1 MKNVIAVATTA
12 ALALTAAGAPAFAQ
26 DEAKISIEGLVWLDR
41 NGNRVHDQG
50 EVVLANEQGGTIVK
64 VSSGEVVATYS
75 TDANGRYK
83 VENLP
88 AGKYRVELP
97 AIDRYNSNTS
107 HPKER
112 TTEGGTVNVRLYGSR
127 VFGYS
132 YVDSNQD
139 HTRQADEQL
148 LSPGTLNG
156 TPVPMPDEKGYF
168 EVDDL
173 PFGDYTFVAADHA
186 GRKLR
191 LVDEAN
197 IDKVTRTEKF
207 TLERFANFRSYDLR
221 NVAIKGDFAVD
232 VPVLTPAKDV
242 YVLGEEADVV
252 IKLSNKGE
260 VAEKASFVLASYDAE
275 TLSHSDN
282 VVAYNHTGFEF
293 ESKDPIAPGKS
304 IDVKLRIKFTSTEI
318 ESLHVIVRPSKF
330 FKDPFKDNVAVR
342 KLKVVEKGA
351 ETTVPTTPTQTTA
364 TPTTTTQPAVA
375 KAGNKSGLASTGASP
390 LGAIALGS
398 LLLVAGAG
406 AFFVARRRRS

>member
-1 MKNVIAVATTA
+1 MKKLFAVATTA
-12 ALALTAAGAPAFAQ
+12 ALALTAVGAPAFAQ
-26 DEAKISIEGLVWLDR
+26 DEAKISIEGLAWLDR
-41 NGNRVHDQG
+41 NGNRAHDQG

-64 VSSGEVVATYS
+64 VSSGEVAATYS

-97 AIDRYNSNTS
+97 AIARYNSSTS
-107 HPKER
+107 HPIER

-127 VFGYS
+127 VWGDS
-132 YVDSNQD
+132 YVDANQD

-156 TPVPMPDEKGYF
+156 TPVPMPDDKGHF
-168 EVDDL
+168 VVDDL

-186 GRKLR
+186 DKKLR
-191 LVDEAN
+191 LGDETN

-207 TLERFANFRSYDLR
+207 KLETFANFRSYDLR
-221 NVAIKGDFAVD
+221 HVAIKGDFAVD

-242 YVLGEEADVV
+242 YVLGDEADVV
-252 IKLSNKGE
+252 IKISNKGE

-304 IDVKLRIKFTSTEI
+304 IDVKLRVRFTSTEI
-318 ESLHVIVRPSKF
+318 ESLHVIVRPSKY

-342 KLKVVEKGA
+342 KLKVVEKSTA
-351 ETTVPTTPTQTTA
+351 VPTSPSETTA
-364 TPTTTTQPAVA
+364 PTTTTTTTVPAVA
-375 KAGNKSGLASTGASP
+375 KAGNSGLASTGASP
-390 LGAIALGS
+390 LGFIALGG
-398 LLLVAGAG
+398 LLLAAGAG
-406 AFFVARRRRS
+406 VFLVARRRRS